1 MIRTTFALILML
13 LIASCGK
20 KKNSNISDSEIEKLK
35 AENDSLKSLVLELN
49 SKYIF
54 DSISIRDIPSY
65 TNSYKKNSKVS
76 CEIVIVGYNMDNNT
90 NVIFADT
97 ISFNPLKIKNPDTLK
112 LENGGF
118 QYQTNLSSNRKILK
132 GIIEA
137 NPKYGKEYLKTY
149 SSMISIKD
157 N

>member
-1 MIRTTFALILML
+1 MIRTTLALILLL

-20 KKNSNISDSEIEKLK
+20 KKNSNISNSEIEKLK
-35 AENDSLKSLVLELN
+35 AENDSLRSLVLELN

-65 TNSYKKNSKVS
+65 TNSYEKNSIVS
-76 CEIVIVGYNMDNNT
+76 GEIVIVGYNLNKNT
-90 NVIFADT
+90 NVIFADS
-97 ISFNPLKIKNPDTLK
+97 ISYNPIKLQNPDTLK

-118 QYQTNLSSNRKILK
+118 QYQTNLNTNRKTLK

-137 NPKYGKEYLKTY
+137 NPKHGKEFIKTY
-149 SSMISIKD
+149 SAMISVND